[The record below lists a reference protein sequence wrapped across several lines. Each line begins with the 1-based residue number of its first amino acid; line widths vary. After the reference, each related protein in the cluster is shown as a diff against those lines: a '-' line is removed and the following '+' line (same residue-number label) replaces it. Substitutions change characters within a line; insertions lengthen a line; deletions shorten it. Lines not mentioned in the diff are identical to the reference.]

1 MVATRDNIKNNSKR
15 LEIQA
20 IIKNILIKEK
30 INHN

>member
-1 MVATRDNIKNNSKR
+1 MRDNIKNNSKR

-20 IIKNILIKEK
+20 IIKNIRIKEK